1 MFVTKCNG
9 FTVYQFVWQVINS
22 NTFVVCDKNTC
33 LIVDPIDSE
42 EFYQFLQERFG
53 LSDKKRTESKEHAE
67 LIDKAEAE
75 VLVLLTHSHYDHIS
89 GLNKLRQLLPNLC
102 VIASKACSEN
112 IQNPK
117 KNLSNIAEALIS
129 FQSKIDNRMGGVNDI
144 TANAIVTKKI
154 ILEPFA
160 CGPADKT
167 FENELQLKWQGHTL
181 QLTEY
186 RGHSKD
192 SVCCIMDGK
201 YLFSGDTLLPIP
213 AVTRLPGGSPAKFWE
228 EDMPN
233 LEKLAGKIVHVF
245 PGHEMP
251 GRLEDM
257 LAVNVRP

>member
-1 MFVTKCNG
+1 MFITKCNG

-22 NTFVVCDKNTC
+22 NTYVVCEKNIC
-33 LIVDPIDSE
+33 LIVDPIDSQ
-42 EFYQFLQERFG
+42 EFYQFVQDRFG
-53 LSDKKRTESKEHAE
+53 LGDKKRTDSKENAE
-67 LIDKAEAE
+67 LIDRTDVE
-75 VLVLLTHSHYDHIS
+75 VLILLTHSHYDHIS
-89 GLNKLRQLLPNLC
+89 GLNKLRQMLPNLC

-117 KNLSNIAEALIS
+117 KNLSNIAEAIIA
-129 FQSKIDNRMGGVNDI
+129 FQSKIDNHMGEGNAAV
-144 TANAIVTKKI
+144 ANAIAMKKVT
-154 ILEPFA
+154 LEPFA
-160 CGPADKT
+160 CGPADRT
-167 FENELQLKWQGHTL
+167 FANELQLKWQGHTL

-213 AVTRLPGGSPAKFWE
+213 TVTRLPGGSTAKFWE
-228 EDMPN
+228 EDMPK
-233 LEKLAGKIVHVF
+233 LEKLANKIVHVF

-257 LAVNVRP
+257 LAVNVRS